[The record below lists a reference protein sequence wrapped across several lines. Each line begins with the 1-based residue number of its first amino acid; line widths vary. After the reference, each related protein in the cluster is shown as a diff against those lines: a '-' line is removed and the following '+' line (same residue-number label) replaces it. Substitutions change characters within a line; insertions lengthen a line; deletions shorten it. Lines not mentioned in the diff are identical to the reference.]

1 MEILKHSGLRVR
13 AVCILAI
20 AAVYSLGAGQSEFQG
35 LRDAPVPASY
45 QGLIIYDILVK
56 GNVNQDIGRIRGL
69 MASAPGRTLV
79 LSEISED
86 LKTLFST
93 GMFDNIA
100 IDAANVGGK
109 VLLTVIV
116 DERPVVRRIEY
127 VGNEKKTIDQLNDT
141 VEPYLKAGEV
151 FSRRRLDDAAE
162 AITSLYRDDGFLAA
176 YVRPEMTADEANESV
191 DVVFRV
197 EEGKD
202 IRVRQIR
209 FYGNKEIPEGDL
221 KSIMETKEDVFF
233 GIINEGKFKQAA
245 FELDKEK
252 IVTFYK
258 IRGFYKARIRNV
270 RIDYRWR
277 NPQEKTAK
285 DMFIDIEVAEG
296 DKFFFGDV
304 TVKGNKLL
312 TTQSIYDDFKAKKS
326 DVYNYEIAA
335 TDQQMLMMKYR
346 ERGYIFS
353 IVRPVTDVDDE
364 KHVVNIMYDIYEGD
378 KAHVENIIVKGNSKT
393 KEHVIRRFIEVKEGE
408 IFNALKIQSSRE
420 KIFNTQ
426 FFKDVKLDARPGTT
440 EGLMNLVFDVE
451 EGQTGMLSG
460 GGSYGTASGLGLN
473 FEIREINFFGSGQT
487 LSAKVDISQFTKRFA
502 VSFIEPYVF
511 NLPFYFGAELSY
523 NDYETQVTDITNFGE
538 SDYPKYGTRSIDLGL
553 TVGFYFWDYF
563 RALFS
568 VRPSLFM
575 YYQTIAMHASESNA
589 QYVPVASRMTTKK
602 TNWIYDGGTN
612 YSYTIDG
619 HESPILPN
627 VTLTLNLTRDSRNNI
642 INPTRGWSAGINADL
657 IFGDTALAKI
667 VMNASVV
674 LPVVV
679 GTYSSAFVF
688 YGEYGTLLDSPF
700 TGSMKNMENYL
711 FYINLLEDV
720 RGWDAGSYVQFKGY
734 HQLPIYTYSSSG
746 QPYALGKSRVR
757 LSAEYRVNVVP
768 NMLGAVAFLDAGQTW
783 FSAGPY
789 HPEFYFGD
797 FDNSILNAKHY
808 IYSTGLGL
816 RVLMPMLPIRLYL
829 AKRFVMSSSGLRDF
843 EGEVG
848 PSFFGKVAPFLD
860 WPFLGKGWEF
870 VLSMS
875 QTF

>member
-1 MEILKHSGLRVR
+1 MR
-13 AVCILAI
+13 AVCILAS
-20 AAVYSLGAGQSEFQG
+20 AAVLALYAGQSDFAS
-35 LRDAPVPASY
+35 LKDAPLPAAY
-45 QGLIIYDILVK
+45 QGLVIYDILVK

-69 MASAPGRTLV
+69 MASAPGRKLV
-79 LSEISED
+79 LSEINED

-93 GMFDNIA
+93 GLFDNIS

-127 VGNEKKTIDQLNDT
+127 IGNEKKTIEQLNDT
-141 VEPYLKAGEV
+141 VEPYLKPGEV
-151 FSRRRLDDAAE
+151 FSRRRLDDAAD

-176 YVRPEMTADEANESV
+176 FVRSEMNADEANESV

-202 IRVRQIR
+202 IRVRQVR
-209 FYGNKEIPEGDL
+209 FHGNREIAEGDL
-221 KSIMETKEDVFF
+221 KSVMDTKEDVFF

-270 RIDYRWR
+270 KIDYRWR

-285 DMFIDIEVAEG
+285 DMFIDIDVAEG
-296 DKFFFGDV
+296 EKYFFGDIS
-304 TVKGNKLL
+304 VKGNKLL

-364 KHVVNIMYDIYEGD
+364 KHIVNIMYDIYEGD
-378 KAHVENIIVKGNSKT
+378 KAHIENIVVKGNAKT

-408 IFNALKIQSSRE
+408 IFNALKIQTSRE

-487 LSAKVDISQFTKRFA
+487 LSTKLDISQYTKRIA

-511 NLPFYFGAELSY
+511 NLPFYFGSELSY
-523 NDYETQVTDITNFGE
+523 NDYETQVTDVTNFG
-538 SDYPKYGTRSIDLGL
+538 DGKYPKYGTRSIDLGL
-553 TVGFYFWDYF
+553 TLGFYFWDYF

-568 VRPSLFM
+568 VRPSFFS
-575 YYQTIAMHASESNA
+575 YYQMVGEPMYAATNGP
-589 QYVPVASRMTTKK
+589 QYVPVFYRMSNEMKR
-602 TNWIYDGGTN
+602 YLYGGGTN
-612 YSYTIDG
+612 YSVSTIG
-619 HESPILPN
+619 WESPMLFN

-642 INPTRGWSAGINADL
+642 INPTRGWSAGINADM
-657 IFGDTALAKI
+657 IFGDTMLSKV
-667 VMNASVV
+667 VMNGSLVV
-674 LPVVV
+674 PVNI
-679 GTYSSAFVF
+679 GSFSSALVF
-688 YGEYGTLLDSPF
+688 FGEYGTLLDSPF
-700 TGSMKNMENYL
+700 SGSMSNMENYL

-720 RGWDAGSYVQFKGY
+720 RGWDAGSYVNFKSY
-734 HQLPIYTYSSSG
+734 HALPIYTYASSG
-746 QPYALGKSRVR
+746 QQYALGKSRLR
-757 LSAEYRVNVVP
+757 LSMEYRVPVVP

-783 FSAGPY
+783 YSAGPY

-797 FDNSILNAKHY
+797 FDNSLLNAKHY
-808 IYSTGLGL
+808 IYSTGIGL

-829 AKRFVMSSSGLRDF
+829 AKRFVMTSIGPRDF
-843 EGEVG
+843 AGETG
-848 PSFFGKVAPFLD
+848 ESFFGKVGSFLN